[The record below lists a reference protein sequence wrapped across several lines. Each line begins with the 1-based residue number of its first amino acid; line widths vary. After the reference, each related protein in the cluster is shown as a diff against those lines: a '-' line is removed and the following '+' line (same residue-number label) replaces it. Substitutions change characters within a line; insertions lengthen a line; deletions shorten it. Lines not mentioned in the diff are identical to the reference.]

1 MELNSEGIQLNIIY
15 VWITFT
21 SGNIVASINTNDT
34 WTQDVI
40 FNYLFCKIKN
50 KIHIDNREV

>member
-15 VWITFT
+15 VWITLPQVI
-21 SGNIVASINTNDT
+21 SLQVSIPMTRGHRMSSSAT
-34 WTQDVI
+34 
-40 FNYLFCKIKN
+40 CSEKIKN